1 MRREPKETEAG
12 QGHPGFFS
20 SFPQA
25 LKGECAI
32 LASGSQP
39 GSTPPLGP
47 SRVGVEVPTT
57 TGSGGVGPAGHME
70 GPLAP
75 GELLCQGLGPP
86 WLRPHLPLC
95 ICPGWGLRGRQ
106 PGCSLPSAGAHGG
119 DQTEASRV
127 PTWALSPGSGT
138 HSPLLPFLP
147 LRRVAACVHPAACP
161 GLLKQRRAEGRGIG
175 RAGASRLGFLLRSTT
190 PFLASRV
197 RLCLTALGFPVTAV

>member
-20 SFPQA
+20 SFPQF

-39 GSTPPLGP
+39 GSTPPLGL
-47 SRVGVEVPTT
+47 SRVGVEVLPT
-57 TGSGGVGPAGHME
+57 TGSCGVGPAGHME

-86 WLRPHLPLC
+86 RLRPHLPLC

-106 PGCSLPSAGAHGG
+106 PGCSLPSAGAYGEN
-119 DQTEASRV
+119 QTEASRV
-127 PTWALSPGSGT
+127 PAWALPPTPTPRQWHTPSAPAPPAPEEGRCLCTFRSVPWAPEAVAGLRDGASGK
-138 HSPLLPFLP
+138 
-147 LRRVAACVHPAACP
+147 P
-161 GLLKQRRAEGRGIG
+161 GLPVWGF
-175 RAGASRLGFLLRSTT
+175 SLGPPPCSWPPEFGC
-190 PFLASRV
+190 V
-197 RLCLTALGFPVTAV
+197 